1 MFDAFIE
8 LLARGLTWT
17 FLVGTVGC
25 VVVIP
30 VVAVQLFGVLFE
42 KDRPEE
48 E

>member
-1 MFDAFIE
+1 VFDGFVE

-17 FLVGTVGC
+17 FLIGMVGC

-30 VVAVQLFGVLFE
+30 VVALQLFSVLFE

-48 E
+48 D